1 MNRHHF
7 KYHTWRPYSCPQ
19 NYSAWAQSLFFVSSC
34 YPDDLVCLI
43 QKSSKFLISDMRLTM
58 IDRPLKADSECPS
71 LPGLWRMHSMQFHH
85 PTVYSQFRGSSG
97 RPVSISR
104 SNAISFPCCLQTY
117 IHILYTNGRTY
128 LLPIAFDG
136 FISILWQIR
145 SYSFQNAKVI
155 SGFKWLNQ
163 SLISQTCVKILFL

>member
-58 IDRPLKADSECPS
+58 IDRPLKADSECAS

-104 SNAISFPCCLQTY
+104 SNAISFPCCLQMY
-117 IHILYTNGRTY
+117 IHILYT
-128 LLPIAFDG
+128 
-136 FISILWQIR
+136 
-145 SYSFQNAKVI
+145 
-155 SGFKWLNQ
+155 KWEDLFAYRFWWFHLD
-163 SLISQTCVKILFL
+163 SLTDKITVYFPKC